1 GDELAAPPKT
11 AYADRPKQDPAPA
24 HASYEKLAKEPPSA
38 EGAAEAPRKIYLRV
52 PSEESEEYR
61 RARAFCAIFS
71 GYIPATFYS
80 AAKNEYLKPPVGIQP
95 SPFVLNELRELLG
108 EENVVCR

>member
-1 GDELAAPPKT
+1 MLLT
-11 AYADRPKQDPAPA
+11 VRYHIQIRRTSDPECRMPA
-24 HASYEKLAKEPPSA
+24 HRFIFTDL
-38 EGAAEAPRKIYLRV
+38 
-52 PSEESEEYR
+52 
-61 RARAFCAIFS
+61 IFS